1 MTRARHR
8 SELTGKGRE
17 FFGIAGTVGSKMTDE
32 ATAASCFIPESAPFS
47 PEQRRWLSAFFNE
60 LAALH
65 PLPEGA
71 LAEAASRLSANG
83 AVFDDAPW
91 HKPKMPL
98 SERMLLAEGRPMA
111 RRMMAAMGQQDCRQC
126 GYDCAEYAG
135 AIAALSEMRL
145 NLCVPGGKDTA
156 RMLAALVAEAA
167 GGAAAFDAEAYKARV
182 AAANAL
188 PPPDTRPGYSR
199 DNPVTVIIR
208 ARERLN
214 AGGAPEAATWHIE
227 IDLAESGLDYM
238 VGDALG
244 IYPQNDPALVDAV
257 ITAAGAAP
265 DAVIGGRTLKSILTM
280 ERSLGTAPDALFATI
295 ASLCGGETRHK
306 AKQLAAGG
314 DPDGDAAGLDVLAA
328 LHKFPGV
335 KPHPEA
341 LADSLDPLQPRLYS
355 IASSLRVEPGTVA
368 LTVRH
373 VNYEVGGRRR
383 EGVGSSWLATRGPLG
398 SRLSAFIQR
407 APHFRLPADDVP
419 VIMVGPGTGV
429 APFRAFLHE
438 RSAAASGSRNW
449 LFFGH
454 RHQATDFFYGKELE
468 EFRRS
473 GVLTRLS
480 LAWSRDGDRKTYVHH
495 KMIEEGEELFDWL
508 YDGAHFYVCGDARSM
523 AADVERALVD
533 IVADYGNREEDA
545 AREFVA
551 NLKAEGRYKT
561 DVY

>member
-1 MTRARHR
+1 M
-8 SELTGKGRE
+8 
-17 FFGIAGTVGSKMTDE
+17 MDE
-32 ATAASCFIPESAPFS
+32 ATAAPSFIPDSAPFS
-47 PEQRRWLSAFFNE
+47 PEQRRWLNAFFDE
-60 LAALH
+60 LSTLHALPDGLLADAALRLAA
-65 PLPEGA
+65 
-71 LAEAASRLSANG
+71 NG
-83 AVFDDAPW
+83 VDDAPW

-126 GYDCAEYAG
+126 GYDCAEYAD
-135 AIAALSEMRL
+135 AIASRSETRL

-156 RMLAALVAEAA
+156 RMLTALMAEAA
-167 GGAAAFDAEAYKARV
+167 GGAAAFDAEAYKAGV
-182 AAANAL
+182 AAANAP

-199 DNPVTVIIR
+199 DNPVIVAIR
-208 ARERLN
+208 SRQRLN
-214 AGGAPEAATWHIE
+214 EGGAPEAATWHVE
-227 IDLAESGLDYM
+227 IDLAGSGLDYL

-244 IYPQNDPALVDAV
+244 IYPENDPALVDAV
-257 ITAAGAAP
+257 IAAAGASP
-265 DAVIGGRTLKSILTM
+265 DLVIGDRTLKSLLTT

-295 ASLCGGETRHK
+295 ASLSGGETRRK
-306 AKQLAAGG
+306 AKLLASGS

-328 LHKFPGV
+328 LQKFPGI

-341 LADSLDPLQPRLYS
+341 FADSLDPLQPRLYS
-355 IASSLRVEPGTVA
+355 IASSFRVQPDTVA

-373 VNYEVGGRRR
+373 VNYELDGRRR
-383 EGVGSSWLATRGPLG
+383 EGVGSSWLSARGPVG
-398 SRLSAFIQR
+398 SKLRAFVQR
-407 APHFRLPADDVP
+407 APHFRLPASGGVP

-429 APFRAFLHE
+429 APFRAFLQE
-438 RSAAASGSRNW
+438 RSATSAGGRNW

-454 RHQATDFFYGKELE
+454 RNQATDFFYEKELE

-480 LAWSRDGDRKTYVHH
+480 LAWSRDGGKKTYVHH
-495 KMIEEGEELFDWL
+495 RMIDEGEELFDWI
-508 YDGAHFYVCGDARSM
+508 YDGAHFYVCGDARNM
-523 AADVERALVD
+523 AADVERALVE
-533 IVADYGNREEDA
+533 IVADHGNREEDA